1 VSRYDGFADI
11 VGKTVDAVYFNV
23 NRGLL
28 ALVTSDGATH
38 VYEAEGDCCANAYF
52 EAPEQAGFD
61 QIVGH
66 EVTACEERDGGDFDG
81 GDEVNSITF
90 YSIKTARG
98 MADVEMRV
106 SHIGYYGGMVVQS
119 AVVVE
124 SLGPPAWKLLAGQ
137 RRCIKHDDC
146 RANRGLGIA
155 CAQAVRP

>member
-1 VSRYDGFADI
+1 MTWGDGFGGL
-11 VGKTVDAVYFNV
+11 VGKTVDAVYLDAGNGV
-23 NRGLL
+23 L
-28 ALVTSDGATH
+28 AMVTSDG
-38 VYEAEGDCCANAYF
+38 EAHGFSAFGDCCANAFF

-81 GDEVNSITF
+81 GDEVNEIKF

-98 MADVEMRV
+98 VADVELRV
-106 SHIGYYGGMVVQS
+106 SHNGYYGGTVVPS
-119 AVVVE
+119 HVDAADIT
-124 SLGPPAWKLLAGQ
+124 PPSWKLLAGQ

-146 RANRGLGIA
+146 RADRGLGVA